1 MTTSNTA
8 SPLSTTRQDKN
19 TSSHGSAPNGRARE
33 CRECAGDVA
42 PERDGARDSVRSDPN
57 PHVCLRHAHTP
68 GRQDIMTTL
77 STGLAGRRQRLEA
90 AARAVR
96 AVRERARGAAASAA
110 SCEA

>member
-8 SPLSTTRQDKN
+8 SPLSTTRQDKK

-42 PERDGARDSVRSDPN
+42 PERGRREGFRQVGSV
-57 PHVCLRHAHTP
+57 PHDCLRHAHTP

-77 STGLAGRRQRLEA
+77 STGLTGRRQRLEA